1 MTDTYDPPYTTP
13 DEDPF
18 NVVPAR
24 IQPRRKRSSMLDK
37 WITEQ
42 QRTHS
47 VRGRNILDLT
57 DDRTPSP
64 APHADAYL
72 AYPGVAGNASPH
84 AASRVT
90 VDSYDMVEDEDI
102 VNELASLRVSSD
114 CESPPTP
121 NSPRS
126 RNPKRLH
133 SPTASFRS
141 FHFPF
146 RNSPPPA
153 PGPSS
158 SASPPSTPS
167 RRSLFSRVPSVSGTS
182 TRFPSTSMRERH
194 QRSASASVA
203 EVPSSPPNFVAPSKA
218 RPSVL
223 GHFPSA
229 SQVSVPPSDTAYTPS
244 RPSMSSHTTC
254 TSTAPTS
261 EDEATPMKPSFVDSV
276 RVRSRSHGASSIMS
290 FSGWSQRPES
300 PPATLDAPS
309 ERTERY
315 SSMSQ
320 RSGSTRGGSARVPF
334 APKSVSRLS
343 NSEVR
348 EVASKAAAACIHLP
362 GADDDP
368 NKPYVIYG
376 PNSRPS
382 TLSRV
387 SFSRH
392 KKKTLVISGLTAGD
406 VKRFDGVRRWCES
419 FGSVNQILRMPNGD
433 LHVHFQ
439 SGEVADTVCRLRAKV
454 FITGVGSVQL
464 SFLTGGK

>member
-1 MTDTYDPPYTTP
+1 MTDYDPPYTTP
-13 DEDPF
+13 EEDPF

-37 WITEQ
+37 WINEQ

-47 VRGRNILDLT
+47 IRGRNILDLT
-57 DDRTPSP
+57 DDRTPSQ
-64 APHADAYL
+64 ARHADAYFP
-72 AYPGVAGNASPH
+72 YPGPAGHLAPH

-126 RNPKRLH
+126 RNSKLLH
-133 SPTASFRS
+133 SPSASFRS

-146 RNSPPPA
+146 RNSHSPA
-153 PGPSS
+153 PGSS
-158 SASPPSTPS
+158 SSPPSTPS
-167 RRSLFSRVPSVSGTS
+167 RRSLFSRMPSGGGPS
-182 TRFPSTSMRERH
+182 TRFPSTVARDSH
-194 QRSASASVA
+194 KRSASASVA
-203 EVPSSPPNFVAPSKA
+203 EAPSPPTNLMAPSLSKA

-261 EDEATPMKPSFVDSV
+261 EDEATPMKASFVDSV
-276 RVRSRSHGASSIMS
+276 RVRSKSHGASSIMS

-300 PPATLDAPS
+300 PPTIGDAPS

-348 EVASKAAAACIHLP
+348 EAAKEAVTCIHLP
-362 GADDDP
+362 QAEDDL

-392 KKKTLVISGLTAGD
+392 KKKTLVISGITAGD